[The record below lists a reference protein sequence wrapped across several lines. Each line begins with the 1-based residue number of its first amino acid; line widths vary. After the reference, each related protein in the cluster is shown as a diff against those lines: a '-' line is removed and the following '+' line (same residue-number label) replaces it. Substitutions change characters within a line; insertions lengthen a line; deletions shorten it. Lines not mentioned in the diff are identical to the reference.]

1 MQSISEG
8 QFTDGAVQSRSSR
21 TQWYLINRALSNIA
35 DTYFTGT
42 ISSPHTIYK
51 EIKYS
56 LMTEDR
62 GAKFRRDYKLV
73 N

>member
-1 MQSISEG
+1 MLSISEL

-35 DTYFTGT
+35 DTCFTGT
-42 ISSPHTIYK
+42 ISSLLTIYK
-51 EIKYS
+51 EINYS